1 MCWRHRLA
9 HALGWN
15 LGRVVSATD
24 SRGQVWIGFECTACG
39 QVDGT
44 HIAQCLPERDPNGW
58 PRWINLAALAV
69 ARGILAAG
77 LAAAVAAIGLAVA
90 KAAGMLR

>member
-1 MCWRHRLA
+1 VR
-9 HALGWN
+9 
-15 LGRVVSATD
+15 
-24 SRGQVWIGFECTACG
+24 
-39 QVDGT
+39 
-44 HIAQCLPERDPNGW
+44 RDPNGW